1 MPLST
6 WFYMPFQLHRR
17 VGPNIQIYHKII
29 MKADCMS
36 FCLPPYCSSL
46 DIDRRHIQN
55 LQRRMCSQQVSL
67 DAPRL
72 PDREQQRLAAE
83 VQGSCSWSSV
93 EFSGRGF
100 SSEEETVYIYIYSTW
115 YKYIYIYSTWCSML
129 LLPIYVGTCFLGRC
143 LFISSVHV
151 RLCLSFN
158 FQTRGRKLLQQPAVD
173 VLIPLFS
180 WSIEGPGQPQWRSK
194 AKDGQWYT
202 KM

>member
-100 SSEEETVYIYIYSTW
+100 SSEEETVYIYTVRDIN
-115 YKYIYIYSTWCSML
+115 IYIFYMML
-129 LLPIYVGTCFLGRC
+129 NAAPPHLCWDMFSCEVPFHI
-143 LFISSVHV
+143 ISACEIMS
-151 RLCLSFN
+151 
-158 FQTRGRKLLQQPAVD
+158 
-173 VLIPLFS
+173 
-180 WSIEGPGQPQWRSK
+180 
-194 AKDGQWYT
+194 
-202 KM
+202 